1 MKRLPEVVM
10 MGAGFSMEDNVTKY
24 IAYNGCTSSNSV
36 TLTVLM
42 CSRVELVNTRCQI
55 LHPLVGKQ

>member
-1 MKRLPEVVM
+1 M

-24 IAYNGCTSSNSV
+24 TQYNGCTSSNSV

-42 CSRVELVNTRCQI
+42 CSRLELANTRCGI
-55 LHPLVGKQ
+55 LHPLVGKS